1 MMEIT
6 MELRDIDY
14 LIAVAKYG
22 NISKAAESLYIS
34 QPALSKYISGLEK
47 RINLPLFNRIGKRL
61 VLTYAG
67 ERYFA
72 RAKEIAASR
81 DSLESELQDIAG
93 SNDGELKIA
102 VPVIRGSHILPSVIP
117 EFRKL
122 YPHVRL
128 TLNEIE
134 SQPLE
139 NLLLDGDIDLA
150 IIHLPIKN
158 PAIRSTLIRKE
169 CLLMAVPRNNPLI
182 KYGKDLPGYSFQ
194 WIDLTLFRDEG
205 FILTKPNQRTRQI
218 CDELFK
224 KEKISPHIILCT
236 ANIETAV
243 RLSAAEVG
251 ISFAPETFIRFLDRA
266 STAQYFIIGDPIV
279 TSDLVIAY
287 RNGMYLSAYAKA
299 FIEIT
304 RKIFSQKMI

>member
-1 MMEIT
+1 
-6 MELRDIDY
+6 MELKDIDY

-34 QPALSKYISGLEK
+34 QPALSKYITGLEK
-47 RINLPLFNRIGKRL
+47 RVNLPLFNRIGNRF

-67 ERYFA
+67 ERYLA
-72 RAKEIAASR
+72 RAKEIATCR
-81 DSLESELQDIAG
+81 DSLERELQDIAG
-93 SNDGELKIA
+93 CNDGELKIA

-122 YPHVRL
+122 YPHIRL
-128 TLNEIE
+128 TLNESD

-139 NLLLDGDIDLA
+139 KLLLDGNVDLA

-158 PAIRSTLIRKE
+158 PAIHYTLIRKE
-169 CLLMAVPRNNPLI
+169 CLLMAVPQNNPLI
-182 KYGKDLPGYSFQ
+182 KHGKKVDGYSFP
-194 WIDLTLFRDEG
+194 WIDLSLFRNED

-224 KEKISPHIILCT
+224 KEKIAPHIILCT
-236 ANIETAV
+236 ANVETAV

-251 ISFAPETFIRFLDRA
+251 ISFAPETFIRFLHGE
-266 STAQYFIIGDPIV
+266 SSAQYFIIGNPIV

-287 RNGMYLSAYAKA
+287 RNGAYLSTYANA

-304 RKIFSQKMI
+304 QKFFAQTIL